1 MENTD
6 REKFDSLWNDFI
18 ALVKGKLINSASKQ
32 KLSVPLANLI
42 LSDAASTWTSE
53 YEINGKWLYGFA
65 EREPQKA
72 DLIREILMNDMK
84 FGDVEMRRE
93 LSNGIYYIVPAIG
106 AIAGLSISY
115 FSGASKVIQAISTIA
130 PAILLYPAVKL
141 FGKQQAETNV
151 QKNIED
157 IMQQLEKYHN
167 SILSI
172 LS

>member
-1 MENTD
+1 MDNTD
-6 REKFDSLWNDFI
+6 KEKFESLWNDFVI
-18 ALVKGKLINSASKQ
+18 LIKGKLITTSNNQ
-32 KLSVPLANLI
+32 RLSTPLANLI
-42 LSDAASTWTSE
+42 LSDAVSTWTSE
-53 YEINGKWLYGFA
+53 YEINGKWLYGFS

-72 DLIREILMNDMK
+72 DLIRDILMNDMK
-84 FGDVEMRRE
+84 FGDIEMRKE

-115 FSGASKVIQAISTIA
+115 LSGASKVIQAISTIA
-130 PAILLYPAVKL
+130 PAILLYPAVKK

-151 QKNIED
+151 HRFIED